1 MFIREINFPETLEPE
16 NKAPIFYARKVKKK
30 KNQSAMPKISWNKG
44 GKINQ
49 CMENNPKRV
58 HKKDVDH
65 QMSNEWLK
73 TAGLKSKTEGFL
85 SLLPKTQS
93 CPRPGHQDQLLS
105 RQDPKGWYRPNVQDL
120 WSISGNYWPY
130 CGRVPWADQNWI
142 SSQTKQ
148 SQPTYLLWN
157 ICKEMNINT
166 NEKWY
171 ELASA
176 PNSNIKRQHHNPLG
190 YANTGQIER

>member
-30 KNQSAMPKISWNKG
+30 KSQSAMPKISWNKG

-73 TAGLKSKTEGFL
+73 TAGLKLKQRAFYHC
-85 SLLPKTQS
+85 
-93 CPRPGHQDQLLS
+93 CPRPSHV
-105 RQDPKGWYRPNVQDL
+105 QDPAIKTNYYRGKILKDGTDPMCRICGQFQETIDHIVEGCPELTKTEYLHRQNKA
-120 WSISGNYWPY
+120 SRHTYSG
-130 CGRVPWADQNWI
+130 
-142 SSQTKQ
+142 T
-148 SQPTYLLWN
+148 
-157 ICKEMNINT
+157 
-166 NEKWY
+166 
-171 ELASA
+171 SA
-176 PNSNIKRQHHNPLG
+176 KRW
-190 YANTGQIER
+190 T